1 MKYVRILLV
10 AVLTMSAASILLLL
24 LAALVLAK
32 TGSLYKAFLPVIATV
47 IGCVAVLLG
56 ALASAAA
63 AGEKGWI
70 VGLLCAAL
78 FAVCIAVP
86 SGLALET
93 AFTAGSAAKLAALFL
108 SGAIGG
114 ILGVNRKQKMK
125 F

>member
-10 AVLTMSAASILLLL
+10 AILTMSAASILLLL

-47 IGCVAVLLG
+47 IGCAAVLLG

-70 VGLLCAAL
+70 VGLLCAGVWRWKRRSLREAPQNWPR
-78 FAVCIAVP
+78 FSSPGPSAVSWA
-86 SGLALET
+86 
-93 AFTAGSAAKLAALFL
+93 
-108 SGAIGG
+108 
-114 ILGVNRKQKMK
+114 
-125 F
+125 